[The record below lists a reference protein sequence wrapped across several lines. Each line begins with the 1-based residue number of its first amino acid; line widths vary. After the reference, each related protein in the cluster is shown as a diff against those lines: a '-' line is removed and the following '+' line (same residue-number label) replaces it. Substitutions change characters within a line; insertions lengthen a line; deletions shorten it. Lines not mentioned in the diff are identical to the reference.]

1 MIITRHEAPSTKA
14 ALQDIAKIYGD
25 SVVIIS
31 NTRLDGRNI
40 LYFAADS
47 VPATAPISAASEN
60 TPPGTR
66 YKVRTARSTPRKKV
80 AAHVSSAT
88 APSAQAMAHPAST
101 SPLDAARLERMED
114 QIRMLQTTVSERLV
128 QQHEQLQHLDH
139 RLESMNVLAGRQK
152 QALDQVNR
160 RLAKQTELLMRQMS
174 VRPLVPETPVPGVAS
189 CVPHQESAATRM
201 GQHGGLYCFLRNKGV
216 LADTQSFRTGC
227 HVILT
232 DQSTCSG
239 QQATEFAALLQQSN
253 PLPLRV
259 LRFAEP
265 AKENARQPAH
275 PAEFSEA
282 KTLQTLLGNCHDT
295 EGTLIFMPVREYLGW
310 ARESISATNGRL
322 HGYFA
327 AQNAAE
333 QIDFL
338 LGIHRLTLDSVSLT
352 GIKPQ
357 HKGLAEL
364 LDCAARDI
372 PVLLVGSAKCPLSL
386 LDAQAVNLFTAS
398 RPRHWLKRL
407 KTCTQSLAW
416 LVNPIR
422 HVMGYGR

>member
-14 ALQDIAKIYGD
+14 ALQDIAKSHGD

-40 LYFAADS
+40 VYFAADS
-47 VPATAPISAASEN
+47 VPAPVPTSAASE
-60 TPPGTR
+60 TTAPVTR
-66 YKVRTARSTPRKKV
+66 HKVRSTRSTSRKKV
-80 AAHVSSAT
+80 AAQVSSAPV
-88 APSAQAMAHPAST
+88 PSAQATEQVAST
-101 SPLDAARLERMED
+101 TPLDAARLERMEN
-114 QIRMLQTTVSERLV
+114 QIRILQTLVSERLV
-128 QQHEQLQHLDH
+128 QQHEQLQQVDK
-139 RLESMNVLAGRQK
+139 RLESMDVLAGRQK
-152 QALDQVNR
+152 QVLDQVNR
-160 RLAKQTELLMRQMS
+160 RLARQTELLMRQIS
-174 VRPLVPETPVPGVAS
+174 VKPLVSETPVPGIAS
-189 CVPHQESAATRM
+189 GGPHHESAATSM

-216 LADTQSFRTGC
+216 LADTHAFRMGC

-239 QQATEFAALLQQSN
+239 QQAAEFAALLQPSN
-253 PLPLRV
+253 TLPLRV
-259 LRFAEP
+259 LRFAKP
-265 AKENARQPAH
+265 AKETVGQSTH
-275 PAEFSEA
+275 PGEFSEA
-282 KTLQTLLGNCHDT
+282 RTLQALLGNCHDS

-310 ARESISATNGRL
+310 ARESVSAVNGRL

-352 GIKPQ
+352 GINPQ

-372 PVLLVGSAKCPLSL
+372 PVLLAGSAKRPLSL
-386 LDAQAVNLFTAS
+386 LDAQAVNLFTS
-398 RPRHWLKRL
+398 GRPRHWTTRVQALTQRL
-407 KTCTQSLAW
+407 MW
-416 LVNPIR
+416 LVNPIK